1 MENIQTTNETSSVS
15 NTLENV
21 SQLSQEQ
28 VNDSNLILGK
38 FKTVDDLT
46 NAYKNMESQQ
56 GIQSKEIGELRKKAE
71 KLEQYQ
77 KQAEENDARMQSARE
92 YFDKNVPKYDKD
104 EYFKNPEFGNL
115 FKEAFLVLGPD
126 LDLDKFVNLTDK
138 YVESRIKMY
147 EKAKQAES
155 ENEKAKS
162 NMQFSDSSLKKSSQT
177 LPKVDNM
184 SKEQIDAFVAKY
196 I

>member
-1 MENIQTTNETSSVS
+1 
-15 NTLENV
+15 
-21 SQLSQEQ
+21 
-28 VNDSNLILGK
+28 
-38 FKTVDDLT
+38 
-46 NAYKNMESQQ
+46 
-56 GIQSKEIGELRKKAE
+56 
-71 KLEQYQ
+71 
-77 KQAEENDARMQSARE
+77 MQSARE